1 MRITKIMLFVL
12 LFCSFCLTAFAN
24 ISSKTLKEKAAAG
37 EFKATIPRL
46 MLTTSLARQNA
57 TANINTTIDK
67 FRYQAEK
74 IGNTNVNFEVVSNNA
89 DYVSLL
95 FYGTAY
101 LEGVAHPEI
110 DTHALVINKVNGS
123 IMNLQDFIKIPS
135 VKFMKEQAA
144 LGKLKVLAIDGKT
157 EIDVDHIQSL
167 KTIPQ
172 EFIVDNYGNV
182 YLLAT
187 DMTIYATGTPL
198 ILFPLDTYKDFYVA
212 KG

>member
-1 MRITKIMLFVL
+1 MRIVKVLFLIL

-24 ISSKTLKEKAAAG
+24 INSKALTEKAAAG
-37 EFKATIPRL
+37 EFKASIPRL
-46 MLTTSLARQNA
+46 MLRTSLARQNA
-57 TANINTTIDK
+57 NASIDATIDK

-74 IGNTNVNFEVVSNNA
+74 IGNTNVNFEVTSNNA

-95 FYGTAY
+95 FYSTAY
-101 LEGVAHPEI
+101 LEGVAHPET
-110 DTHALVINKVNGS
+110 DAHALVINKVDGS
-123 IMNLQDFIKIPS
+123 VKTLQDFIKIPNA
-135 VKFMKEQAA
+135 KFMQEQAN
-144 LGKLKVLAIDGKT
+144 LGKIKLLALDGKT
-157 EIDVDHIQSL
+157 EIDAEHIKGL

-187 DMTIYATGTPL
+187 DITIYATGTPL
-198 ILFPLDTYKDFYVA
+198 ILLPLDTYKDFYVA